1 MKSSLTLLCT
11 VALGLALLGCNKNEN
26 LGTITGTVTYEGAPV
41 TEGTISFRSEESGL
55 SASDE
60 LDAEGKF
67 EVTAVGGIPPGN
79 YKAFIVPPEVEVS
92 LGPDVAPVLKP
103 KDMPNVPRP
112 YRSIRTTPLA
122 VDVVAGANEVSF
134 ELKK

>member
-1 MKSSLTLLCT
+1 MNSSLKLSFA
-11 VALGLALLGCNKNEN
+11 VVLGLVLLGCNKSEN
-26 LGTITGTVTYEGAPV
+26 LGTIHGTVTYDGAPV
-41 TEGTISFRSEESGL
+41 TEGTISFRGEESGL

-67 EVTAVGGIPPGN
+67 EVTAAGGIPPGT

-92 LGPDVAPVLKP
+92 IGPDVAPVLKP
-103 KDMPNVPRP
+103 KDMPNVPKE
-112 YRSIRTTPLA
+112 YRSIRTTPLTA
-122 VDVVAGANEVSF
+122 EVSTGDNEVNF

>member
-1 MKSSLTLLCT
+1 MKLSSNLLFII
-11 VALGLALLGCNKNEN
+11 VLGLGLLGCNKSES
-26 LGTITGTVTYEGAPV
+26 LGTIHGTVTYDGAPV
-41 TEGTISFRSEESGL
+41 TEGTISFRGDENGL

-67 EVTAVGGIPPGN
+67 EVTAAGGIPPGN

-92 LGPDVAPVLKP
+92 IGPNVAPILKP
-103 KDMPNVPRP
+103 KDMPNVPKE
-112 YRSIRTTPLA
+112 YRSVRTSPLST
-122 VDVVAGANEVSF
+122 DVKLGDNEVNF